1 MASGLSLQ
9 QRTVALLAV
18 AAATAAFV
26 ALLRAAP
33 IGALI
38 AVVAVGAG
46 LYWLAAQGA
55 TPTSDDSASD
65 EPGTPEALSVTD
77 VVTSDG

>member
-1 MASGLSLQ
+1 MAIGLSLQ

-46 LYWLAAQGA
+46 LYWLAKQR
-55 TPTSDDSASD
+55 PTF
-65 EPGTPEALSVTD
+65 EQRRHGER
-77 VVTSDG
+77 